1 MYISGIMFLKQTT
14 LYGCLLAALAFT
26 GCKKER
32 DETAVTYGNNTP
44 EAITLNIY
52 PNMNAYASSDNITY
66 TTQVPRLDQVVIP
79 GKTFA
84 QGLTYYAEWYSADF
98 LYNNWFNDKYPGG
111 AGRVAITPKVGAN
124 SYIASG
130 SDKNYN
136 RLVFLNGD
144 SVTSTK
150 WVAVDA
156 YQYSVVTG
164 YVSVWYGLQNWE
176 RKQEIIVRKNFTS
189 SYSYKDQYGN
199 DKEMDMEF
207 KVLNAPHS
215 FIEFYDGDNSN
226 LGSMSGGILPT
237 APAPDY
243 VSNSVD
249 TIMGLLPGSELR
261 FMMVK
266 QR

>member
-1 MYISGIMFLKQTT
+1 MFLKHTT
-14 LYGCLLAALAFT
+14 LYSCLLAALVLT

-32 DETAVTYGNNTP
+32 DETDVTYGNNTP
-44 EAITLNIY
+44 DAITLNIY
-52 PNMNAYASSDNITY
+52 PNMNAYGSGDNISY
-66 TTQVPRLDQVVIP
+66 SAQIPGLDKVVIP

-84 QGLTYYAEWYSADF
+84 QGLTYYAEWYSKDF

-111 AGRVAITPKVGAN
+111 AGRVAITPRVGAN

-136 RLVFLNGD
+136 RKVFLNGD
-144 SVTSTK
+144 SVTATS

-156 YQYSVVTG
+156 YQYSAVTG
-164 YVSVWYGLQNWE
+164 YVSVWYGLENWE
-176 RKQEIIVRKNFTS
+176 RKQDITVRKNFTA
-189 SYSYKDQYGN
+189 SYSYKDEYGN
-199 DKEMDMEF
+199 DKAMDMEF
-207 KVLNAPHS
+207 RVLNAPHS
-215 FIEFYDGDNSN
+215 FIEFFNDGGTN
-226 LGSMSGGILPT
+226 LGSMTGGILPT

-243 VSNSVD
+243 ASKSVD
-249 TIMGLLPGSELR
+249 TIMALLPGSELK